1 MTNYE
6 VEVFRD
12 GKWWMADISELDVL
26 TQARRLAQIEDAAR
40 DAIAVTLDIA
50 PNSFDMTMSMRP
62 IDGLDIDDI
71 TAEIQRVH
79 GAAEELEKQ
88 ATAKSTEL
96 TRNLAAAGVPL
107 RDIGTIIGR
116 SHQRAH
122 QLLQ

>member
-1 MTNYE
+1 MTSYR

-26 TQARRLAQIEDAAR
+26 TQARRLAQLEDSAR
-40 DAIAVTLDIA
+40 EAIAVTLNVA
-50 PNSFDMTMSMRP
+50 PDSFEVTVSMRP
-62 IDGLDIDDI
+62 IDGLDVDHI

-79 GAAEELEKQ
+79 GEAEELEQQ
-88 ATAKSTEL
+88 ATAQSKEL
-96 TRNLAAAGVPL
+96 TKTLAAAGVPL